1 MTINIDLNSNVLR
14 KSLYD
19 HRDIPE
25 VVMMI
30 PAYYRLYMLL
40 RGELQEGATDTL
52 PNTQKGLSDQYG
64 VCRATA
70 SAALALLRRDGL
82 VNQGRRGRPSLQA

>member
-1 MTINIDLNSNVLR
+1 MTNIDLNNIVLR

-19 HRDIPE
+19 QKDVPE

-40 RGELQEGATDTL
+40 RGELNEGVMGSVPT
-52 PNTQKGLSDQYG
+52 TQKGLSAQYG

-70 SAALALLRRDGL
+70 SAALDLLRRDGL